1 MKQMQNLRIFPI
13 SPFLS
18 AAFLLA
24 NKNCSSNH
32 FSAPISALYF
42 YFSYSHYSRSIINEF
57 ALCYCVWHSALVWKQ
72 SV

>member
-1 MKQMQNLRIFPI
+1 MQNLRIFPI

-42 YFSYSHYSRSIINEF
+42 YFSYSHYSRLLINELAF
-57 ALCYCVWHSALVWKQ
+57 YGCVWPSALAWKQ